1 MPTPPNLTYSDT
13 MTLVKGGREVQLHF
27 PGRGHTGGDTLVF
40 LPEERIVFTG
50 DFFVGRPGGHGLP
63 YMGDGFVEEWPAS
76 LDRLK
81 ALEFDVM
88 VPGHGMPFTERE
100 QIDHLQAYLRDLNR
114 QVNALYAEGVSAQSA
129 ARRVDLGAHA
139 QHYGAGAAR
148 VDPRAVVRMYER
160 LQIKMPR

>member
-1 MPTPPNLTYSDT
+1 VPTPPNLTYSDT

-88 VPGHGMPFTERE
+88 VPGHGTPFTERE

-114 QVNALYAEGVSAQSA
+114 QVNDLYAEGASAQSA
-129 ARRVDLGAHA
+129 ARRVDLSAHTR
-139 QHYGAGAAR
+139 HYGPNAAR
-148 VDPRAVVRMYER
+148 PDPRAVVRMYDL
-160 LQIKMPR
+160 LQTRFPR